1 MCLHV
6 CVHAL
11 RASYVCMCVSVITV
25 CECQIYPFSAVFSQT
40 LHFFQKGILKQN
52 GSVSKR
58 RRVVFAPVD
67 NVDDGAS
74 SDSFSGLEVE
84 VMCRSLSRHYSPS
97 SSSFRHI
104 MSDLWPPS
112 LG

>member
-1 MCLHV
+1 M
-6 CVHAL
+6 
-11 RASYVCMCVSVITV
+11 SDN
-25 CECQIYPFSAVFSQT
+25 PFSAQT

-84 VMCRSLSRHYSPS
+84 VMCRSLSRHYSPCS
-97 SSSFRHI
+97 SSCFRHI

>member
-1 MCLHV
+1 MNDRNILFLLFFH
-6 CVHAL
+6 
-11 RASYVCMCVSVITV
+11 RPYI
-25 CECQIYPFSAVFSQT
+25 
-40 LHFFQKGILKQN
+40 FFQKGILKQN

-97 SSSFRHI
+97 SSSSFRHI

-112 LG
+112 LH